1 MTEHGRIVAEVSAVI
16 GQARPAL
23 ARAAEGIRALLDT
36 EAWREFTGPGG
47 ELVEHDDLLEFITAD
62 PPRGLGVTPGLVRA
76 LVADD
81 LDVAAR
87 LDQAL
92 TATRPDQETEP
103 FHEAEPFQGAEPA
116 HEVAP
121 DQEAE
126 PAQEAERPETPALRR
141 LREDAP
147 ALHSKVVAGELST
160 NAAMVQAGFR
170 PRTISVPVSRP
181 ENAAKALRRNLSRE
195 ELVELV
201 TLLSEDL

>member
-16 GQARPAL
+16 GEARPTL
-23 ARAAEGIRALLDT
+23 ARAAIGVRALLDA

-47 ELVEHDDLLEFITAD
+47 ELVEHGDLVEFITAD

-81 LDVAAR
+81 LDVAAQ

-92 TATRPDQETEP
+92 LAATPARPLQPEERETADDGETPE
-103 FHEAEPFQGAEPA
+103 EAHVPA
-116 HEVAP
+116 
-121 DQEAE
+121 
-126 PAQEAERPETPALRR
+126 PETPALRR

>member
-16 GQARPAL
+16 GEVRPTL
-23 ARAAEGIRALLDT
+23 ARAATGVRTLLDA

-47 ELVEHDDLLEFITAD
+47 ELVEHGDLVEFITAD

-81 LDVAAR
+81 LDVAAQ

-92 TATRPDQETEP
+92 LADTPAHAPQPEEP
-103 FHEAEPFQGAEPA
+103 EEAGQPGASEEAEEP
-116 HEVAP
+116 EELE
-121 DQEAE
+121 EARV
-126 PAQEAERPETPALRR
+126 PAPETPALRR

-201 TLLSEDL
+201 SLLSQDL

>member
-16 GQARPAL
+16 GEARPTL
-23 ARAAEGIRALLDT
+23 ARAASGVRTLLDA

-47 ELVEHDDLLEFITAD
+47 ELVEHGDLVEFITSD

-81 LDVAAR
+81 LDVAAQ

-92 TATRPDQETEP
+92 LADTPTRPEEP
-103 FHEAEPFQGAEPA
+103 EEPEELEEAHVPA
-116 HEVAP
+116 
-121 DQEAE
+121 
-126 PAQEAERPETPALRR
+126 PETPALRR

-201 TLLSEDL
+201 SLLSQDL

>member
-16 GQARPAL
+16 GEARPTL
-23 ARAAEGIRALLDT
+23 ARAATGVRALLDA

-47 ELVEHDDLLEFITAD
+47 ELVEHGDLVEFITAD

-81 LDVAAR
+81 LDVAAQ

-92 TATRPDQETEP
+92 LAATPARQPQPEEPETPEELD
-103 FHEAEPFQGAEPA
+103 EAR
-116 HEVAP
+116 VA
-121 DQEAE
+121 A
-126 PAQEAERPETPALRR
+126 PETPALRR

-201 TLLSEDL
+201 TLLSQDL